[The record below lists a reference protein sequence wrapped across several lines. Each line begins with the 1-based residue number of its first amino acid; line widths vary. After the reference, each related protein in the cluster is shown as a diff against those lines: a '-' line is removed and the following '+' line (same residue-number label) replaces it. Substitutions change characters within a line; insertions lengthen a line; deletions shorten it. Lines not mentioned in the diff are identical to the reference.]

1 MATSASVR
9 PISCNKD
16 FSNKGKTSCE
26 DQLQVGNTETLCNSR
41 LQVANGSKC
50 WRMPVPWKSKTII
63 KESSLEKLLIY
74 KSTNIFLQNLWTS
87 RGFFLRQRPI
97 VFPLSTKGPLP
108 SSPNH
113 YDQTCGHEP
122 KVPCTS
128 LQCLSTNKKEKL
140 GDLTKQGQQS
150 DANHVL
156 GRFWLN
162 MLNIKKN

>member
-1 MATSASVR
+1 MFQT
-9 PISCNKD
+9 
-16 FSNKGKTSCE
+16 KGKWVAKTSCK
-26 DQLQVGNTETLCNSR
+26 LETLRFCQ
-41 LQVANGSKC
+41 LKGANGSKC
-50 WRMPVPWKSKTII
+50 WRMPVPWKSKTIKRI
-63 KESSLEKLLIY
+63 VPWKIVDY
-74 KSTNIFLQNLWTS
+74 KSLKKFPSKPVDFQEGS
-87 RGFFLRQRPI
+87 FLRQRPI

-162 MLNIKKN
+162 MLNIKKNWRFTLN

>member
-1 MATSASVR
+1 M
-9 PISCNKD
+9 
-16 FSNKGKTSCE
+16 
-26 DQLQVGNTETLCNSR
+26 
-41 LQVANGSKC
+41 
-50 WRMPVPWKSKTII
+50 
-63 KESSLEKLLIY
+63 LIY

-87 RGFFLRQRPI
+87 RGFFLRQRPS

-162 MLNIKKN
+162 MLNIKNKVEDSHWIRLLLFIKKKRSTRAKFWFLTPSSGHASHGRPSLLAVVASSAPQRRERLPVVFPIKP